1 MVRVVVTAVVKV
13 SGAAEM
19 RGCARR
25 DCAPCIPIGTPGRYP
40 DP

>member
-1 MVRVVVTAVVKV
+1 MVMVVVTAVVMAF
-13 SGAAEM
+13 GAAEM

-25 DCAPCIPIGTPGRYP
+25 DCAPCIPIGTPGRYL